1 MTFFQEVY
9 DRIRCATNARTQTEL
24 AAVLEIRQSSISD
37 AKRRNSIPSDWYMK
51 LFEKFGLNPDW
62 IKSGTGPMFLKI
74 DQVYTPVEGPPEG
87 FHEEPAHY
95 ADPNAISTLTK
106 VYSTQCAYEEGHPAP
121 DLQTS
126 GKIALPQSY
135 VNAQTL
141 VFHIESD
148 SFSPLVRRG
157 AYVGSEI
164 GDISYFKSD
173 ASLAKYAGFHWKKND
188 SGNFIADEKHSANSC
203 NKYLKYY
210 ITQSTQMSVMHGFD
224 YTTSFY
230 RKKYNEASTHKHR
243 RALVLTSRKLVR
255 LIYVLLRDSKLYVS
269 VSHDTV
275 IE

>member
-1 MTFFQEVY
+1 MEFFNDVFQEVY

-148 SFSPLVRRG
+148 SFSPAGPPRGLMSGWILRVRTP
-157 AYVGSEI
+157 
-164 GDISYFKSD
+164 FP
-173 ASLAKYAGFHWKKND
+173 AKCTPYTCRMRAWRL
-188 SGNFIADEKHSANSC
+188 SACS
-203 NKYLKYY
+203 
-210 ITQSTQMSVMHGFD
+210 STAIM
-224 YTTSFY
+224 T
-230 RKKYNEASTHKHR
+230 
-243 RALVLTSRKLVR
+243 
-255 LIYVLLRDSKLYVS
+255 VS
-269 VSHDTV
+269 S
-275 IE
+275 

>member
-141 VFHIESD
+141 VFHRIGFVFPAGPPRGLCRGGYFAYAPHFRRS
-148 SFSPLVRRG
+148 VRRIH
-157 AYVGSEI
+157 A
-164 GDISYFKSD
+164 
-173 ASLAKYAGFHWKKND
+173 A
-188 SGNFIADEKHSANSC
+188 
-203 NKYLKYY
+203 
-210 ITQSTQMSVMHGFD
+210 
-224 YTTSFY
+224 
-230 RKKYNEASTHKHR
+230 
-243 RALVLTSRKLVR
+243 
-255 LIYVLLRDSKLYVS
+255 
-269 VSHDTV
+269 
-275 IE
+275 

>member
-95 ADPNAISTLTK
+95 ADPTAISALVK
-106 VYSTQCAYEEGHPAP
+106 VYSTQCAYEEGKPAP
-121 DLQTS
+121 ELQTS

-141 VFHIESD
+141 VFLIESD
-148 SFSPLVRRG
+148 SFSPLIRRG
-157 AYVGSEI
+157 A
-164 GDISYFKSD
+164 
-173 ASLAKYAGFHWKKND
+173 
-188 SGNFIADEKHSANSC
+188 
-203 NKYLKYY
+203 
-210 ITQSTQMSVMHGFD
+210 
-224 YTTSFY
+224 
-230 RKKYNEASTHKHR
+230 
-243 RALVLTSRKLVR
+243 
-255 LIYVLLRDSKLYVS
+255 
-269 VSHDTV
+269 
-275 IE
+275 

>member
-148 SFSPLVRRG
+148 SFSRWSAAGLMSGWILRVRTP
-157 AYVGSEI
+157 
-164 GDISYFKSD
+164 FP
-173 ASLAKYAGFHWKKND
+173 AKCTPYTCRMRAWRL
-188 SGNFIADEKHSANSC
+188 SACS
-203 NKYLKYY
+203 
-210 ITQSTQMSVMHGFD
+210 STAIM
-224 YTTSFY
+224 T
-230 RKKYNEASTHKHR
+230 
-243 RALVLTSRKLVR
+243 
-255 LIYVLLRDSKLYVS
+255 VS
-269 VSHDTV
+269 S
-275 IE
+275 

>member
-121 DLQTS
+121 D
-126 GKIALPQSY
+126 
-135 VNAQTL
+135 
-141 VFHIESD
+141 IESD

-157 AYVGSEI
+157 AYVGV
-164 GDISYFKSD
+164 D
-173 ASLAKYAGFHWKKND
+173 
-188 SGNFIADEKHSANSC
+188 
-203 NKYLKYY
+203 
-210 ITQSTQMSVMHGFD
+210 
-224 YTTSFY
+224 
-230 RKKYNEASTHKHR
+230 
-243 RALVLTSRKLVR
+243 TSRTHPISGEVYAVYMPHEGVALKR
-255 LIYVLLRDSKLYVS
+255 LFLDGDHDRFILRTEQPAHPGVALLPQDCPGRILGRVSWVLQNV
-269 VSHDTV
+269 
-275 IE
+275 

>member
-148 SFSPLVRRG
+148 SRFPRWSAAGLMSGWILRVRTP
-157 AYVGSEI
+157 
-164 GDISYFKSD
+164 FP
-173 ASLAKYAGFHWKKND
+173 AKCTPYTCRMRAWRL
-188 SGNFIADEKHSANSC
+188 SACS
-203 NKYLKYY
+203 
-210 ITQSTQMSVMHGFD
+210 STAIM
-224 YTTSFY
+224 T
-230 RKKYNEASTHKHR
+230 
-243 RALVLTSRKLVR
+243 
-255 LIYVLLRDSKLYVS
+255 VS
-269 VSHDTV
+269 S
-275 IE
+275 

>member
-157 AYVGSEI
+157 AYVAGWI
-164 GDISYFKSD
+164 LRVRTPFP
-173 ASLAKYAGFHWKKND
+173 AKCTPYTCRMRAWRL
-188 SGNFIADEKHSANSC
+188 SACS
-203 NKYLKYY
+203 
-210 ITQSTQMSVMHGFD
+210 STAIM
-224 YTTSFY
+224 T
-230 RKKYNEASTHKHR
+230 
-243 RALVLTSRKLVR
+243 
-255 LIYVLLRDSKLYVS
+255 VS
-269 VSHDTV
+269 S
-275 IE
+275 

>member
-37 AKRRNSIPSDWYMK
+37 AKRRNSIPFRLVHETVRKVRAQPRLDQ
-51 LFEKFGLNPDW
+51 ERHRPDVPEDR
-62 IKSGTGPMFLKI
+62 SGIHAGRR
-74 DQVYTPVEGPPEG
+74 PPEG

-157 AYVGSEI
+157 AYVGVDTSRTHPISGEVYAVYMPHEGVALKRLFLD
-164 GDISYFKSD
+164 GDH
-173 ASLAKYAGFHWKKND
+173 GPFHPED
-188 SGNFIADEKHSANSC
+188 GTA
-203 NKYLKYY
+203 
-210 ITQSTQMSVMHGFD
+210 
-224 YTTSFY
+224 
-230 RKKYNEASTHKHR
+230 RPPR
-243 RALVLTSRKLVR
+243 RALLPQDCPGRILGRVSWVLQNV
-255 LIYVLLRDSKLYVS
+255 
-269 VSHDTV
+269 
-275 IE
+275 

>member
-135 VNAQTL
+135 VG
-141 VFHIESD
+141 VD
-148 SFSPLVRRG
+148 
-157 AYVGSEI
+157 
-164 GDISYFKSD
+164 
-173 ASLAKYAGFHWKKND
+173 
-188 SGNFIADEKHSANSC
+188 
-203 NKYLKYY
+203 
-210 ITQSTQMSVMHGFD
+210 
-224 YTTSFY
+224 
-230 RKKYNEASTHKHR
+230 
-243 RALVLTSRKLVR
+243 TSRTHPISGEVYAVYMPHEGVALKR
-255 LIYVLLRDSKLYVS
+255 LFLDGDHDRFILRTEQPAHPGVALLPQDCPGRILGRVSWVLQNV
-269 VSHDTV
+269 
-275 IE
+275 

>member
-148 SFSPLVRRG
+148 SFSPLVRRLMSG
-157 AYVGSEI
+157 WILRVRTP
-164 GDISYFKSD
+164 FP
-173 ASLAKYAGFHWKKND
+173 AKCTPYTCRMRAWRL
-188 SGNFIADEKHSANSC
+188 SACS
-203 NKYLKYY
+203 
-210 ITQSTQMSVMHGFD
+210 STAIM
-224 YTTSFY
+224 T
-230 RKKYNEASTHKHR
+230 
-243 RALVLTSRKLVR
+243 
-255 LIYVLLRDSKLYVS
+255 VS
-269 VSHDTV
+269 S
-275 IE
+275 

>member
-157 AYVGSEI
+157 GLMSGWILRVRTP
-164 GDISYFKSD
+164 FP
-173 ASLAKYAGFHWKKND
+173 AKCTPYTCRMRAWRL
-188 SGNFIADEKHSANSC
+188 SACS
-203 NKYLKYY
+203 
-210 ITQSTQMSVMHGFD
+210 STAIM
-224 YTTSFY
+224 T
-230 RKKYNEASTHKHR
+230 
-243 RALVLTSRKLVR
+243 
-255 LIYVLLRDSKLYVS
+255 VS
-269 VSHDTV
+269 S
-275 IE
+275 

>member
-1 MTFFQEVY
+1 
-9 DRIRCATNARTQTEL
+9 
-24 AAVLEIRQSSISD
+24 
-37 AKRRNSIPSDWYMK
+37 
-51 LFEKFGLNPDW
+51 
-62 IKSGTGPMFLKI
+62 MFLKI

-157 AYVGSEI
+157 ALCRG
-164 GDISYFKSD
+164 GYF
-173 ASLAKYAGFHWKKND
+173 AYAPHFRR
-188 SGNFIADEKHSANSC
+188 
-203 NKYLKYY
+203 
-210 ITQSTQMSVMHGFD
+210 SV
-224 YTTSFY
+224 
-230 RKKYNEASTHKHR
+230 R
-243 RALVLTSRKLVR
+243 RIHAA
-255 LIYVLLRDSKLYVS
+255 
-269 VSHDTV
+269 
-275 IE
+275 

>member
-135 VNAQTL
+135 VNACFISNRIRFPRWSAAGL
-141 VFHIESD
+141 MSGWI
-148 SFSPLVRRG
+148 LRVRTP
-157 AYVGSEI
+157 
-164 GDISYFKSD
+164 FP
-173 ASLAKYAGFHWKKND
+173 AKCTPYTCRMRAWRL
-188 SGNFIADEKHSANSC
+188 SACS
-203 NKYLKYY
+203 
-210 ITQSTQMSVMHGFD
+210 STAIM
-224 YTTSFY
+224 T
-230 RKKYNEASTHKHR
+230 
-243 RALVLTSRKLVR
+243 
-255 LIYVLLRDSKLYVS
+255 VS
-269 VSHDTV
+269 S
-275 IE
+275 